1 MSTKHQY
8 KDSEFALNP
17 AEIQKVLNAAATLR
31 DRCILK
37 LFAHTA
43 IRREELASLDVRDVE
58 FDKRRIHIREGKG
71 AKART
76 VPISDELKSDLR
88 LYIAKRKTGALFI
101 SNHKRGISI
110 RQLNRLV
117 HDSGERARVKNPN
130 PKYTG
135 LTPHLFRHSFAR
147 AWKKKG
153 LSIESLSKIL
163 GHTSVA
169 TTSDLYGSESFDDV
183 QENYDRLMDAK

>member
-1 MSTKHQY
+1 MPKKHQY
-8 KDSEFALNP
+8 KDSEFALEP
-17 AEIQKVLNAAATLR
+17 PDIRKVINAASTLR

-37 LFAHTA
+37 LFAHTG
-43 IRREELASLDVRDVE
+43 IRREELASLDVRDLD
-58 FDKRRIHIREGKG
+58 FAARRIHIREGKG

-76 VPISDELKSDLR
+76 VPITDELRSDLQ
-88 LYIAKRKTGALFI
+88 LYVAKRKIGPLFL

-117 HDSGERARVKNPN
+117 HDTGERAGVENPN

-147 AWKKKG
+147 AWKKRG

-163 GHTSVA
+163 GHSSV
-169 TTSDLYGSESFDDV
+169 TTTWDLYGSESFDDV
-183 QENYDRLMDAK
+183 QENYDRLMVGE